1 MVSASQSYCENGRTF
16 NNENVSFFFFFHI
29 EAQAVQLVQKKKKR
43 RGKNMFESRNFFQ
56 REWHSYACDLFSF
69 YSNWTVFNYGIES
82 KDAHK
87 LSSSLVFV
95 LLFLYKFGGGRSF
108 SKFSFNSSLTRG
120 CRPVVLNVPHRG
132 GILIF

>member
-1 MVSASQSYCENGRTF
+1 MKTVEHLTMKTF
-16 NNENVSFFFFFHI
+16 LFFFFFILKHK
-29 EAQAVQLVQKKKKR
+29 LCNWFRKKKR

-108 SKFSFNSSLTRG
+108 SKFSFNSSLIRG